1 MPTDIATALSSWHD
15 FFVAAAGASAVL
27 LGLVFIGLTIHLE
40 RKKDRPALVPMAVG
54 SATTLFYPVIISLVL
69 LMPPAQPW
77 LPTGALAV
85 VAVFAA
91 ISASAPIVQADLRTL
106 WFTTRK
112 PADWVRYLV
121 PAVAALV
128 LVAAAF
134 LMLIEPAGAIYA
146 TAIVI
151 VLYLVVGT
159 QNARNLLLAGR
170 FEIGLAWSVTREH
183 DADAN
188 DGT

>member
-1 MPTDIATALSSWHD
+1 MISLSPRPD
-15 FFVAAAGASAVL
+15 ASAVL

-40 RKKDRPALVPMAVG
+40 RKKDSAGAGADGRRQRDHALLSGDNQPRIAHATGTAVAADG
-54 SATTLFYPVIISLVL
+54 P
-69 LMPPAQPW
+69 
-77 LPTGALAV
+77 LAV

-134 LMLIEPAGAIYA
+134 LMLIEPAGAIYRYGDRDRP
-146 TAIVI
+146 
-151 VLYLVVGT
+151 VLVSAPRTHG
-159 QNARNLLLAGR
+159 NLLLAGR